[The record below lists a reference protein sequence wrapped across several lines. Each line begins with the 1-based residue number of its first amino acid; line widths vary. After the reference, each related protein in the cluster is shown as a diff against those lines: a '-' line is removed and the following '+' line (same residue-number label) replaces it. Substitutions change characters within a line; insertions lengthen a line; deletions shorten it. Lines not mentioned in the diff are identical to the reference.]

1 MARAKASAYTVA
13 QAAQLLGRTPK
24 RIRQLIADG
33 TFTVIPGSVPQQIP
47 ADQVQERRRSQ
58 RAGASTPG
66 PRPQPQGMTVQQ
78 FREALADA
86 LAQQKELI
94 SSERAALE
102 VAHAR
107 TEQVLRAELERERA
121 ERMTAQAQ
129 AAELRQELDQ
139 LRGRTEAPKPRWWQR
154 ST

>member
-1 MARAKASAYTVA
+1 
-13 QAAQLLGRTPK
+13 
-24 RIRQLIADG
+24 
-33 TFTVIPGSVPQQIP
+33 
-47 ADQVQERRRSQ
+47 
-58 RAGASTPG
+58 
-66 PRPQPQGMTVQQ
+66 MTVQQ

-107 TEQVLRAELERERA
+107 VEQLLREQLERERA

-139 LRGRTEAPKPRWWQR
+139 LRGRTEAPKHRWWQR